1 MHLLQKQNSML
12 ERVKIRGRDL
22 QPYHEWVDA
31 DTFRDLE
38 RLATRLEG
46 LKVGHVNATSR
57 GGGVAEI
64 LMSLVPL
71 MNGLGVKTDWY
82 CIAPNH
88 DFFKVTKN
96 IHNSLQGGSW
106 QFDSRTHETFL
117 TQNRRIAAEIQ
128 ELDVDLWVVHDSQPC
143 PIKVGIHP
151 FRQAIWHCHI
161 DTSTPN
167 RAVWNYL
174 YRYLQ
179 GYDRLMFCLP
189 EYVNGSAPPD
199 KVRFLRPAIDP
210 LTVKNQ
216 HMPKPEAKE
225 IIAGLSI
232 DPERPLIS
240 QVARFDPWKDPLGV
254 IDSYRMAKRQI
265 PDLQLALVGVIEAQD
280 DPEAEAILEQ
290 AEQYKGGDRDIHL
303 FSDPD
308 QVGHLEVNAFQTA
321 SDVVLQKSVR
331 EGFGLTVAEAM
342 WKGTPVIGGNC
353 GGIRIQIED
362 GKNGFLVNTPE
373 ECARRVVELIKD
385 QDLRKRMGAAG
396 QETVRRGYLI
406 PRLLRDYLSL
416 KGSSRI
422 SSTTRRAHSPG
433 VSTRNPFLPSSICT
447 RIPPQFPPTTGVSFH
462 LASATVR
469 PKPSL
474 RDFCSTTSE
483 AV

>member
-1 MHLLQKQNSML
+1 MLQ
-12 ERVKIRGRDL
+12 RVEIHTLDFH
-22 QPYHEWVDA
+22 PYHEWVDA
-31 DTFRDLE
+31 ETLRDLE
-38 RLATRLEG
+38 RLVARLEG
-46 LKVGHVNATSR
+46 LKVGHVNATSK

-64 LMSLVPL
+64 LSSLVPL
-71 MNGLGVKTDWY
+71 MNGLGVETTWY
-82 CIAPNH
+82 CMGPNPE
-88 DFFKVTKN
+88 FFQVTKN

-106 QFDSRTHETFL
+106 QFDSRTHEIFL
-117 TQNRRIAAEIQ
+117 LQNRRIAAEIQ
-128 ELDVDLWVVHDSQPC
+128 EIDVDLWVVHDSQPC

-210 LTVKNQ
+210 LTAKNQ
-216 HMPKPEAKE
+216 QLPRSRAKA
-225 IIAGLSI
+225 ILAGLGI

-254 IDSYRMAKRQI
+254 IDTYRMAKREV

-280 DPEAEAILEQ
+280 DPEAEIVLEQ
-290 AEQYKGGDRDIHL
+290 VKQYKRGDADIHI
-303 FSDPD
+303 FSDPE
-308 QVGHLEVNAFQTA
+308 QVRHLEVNAFQTA

-342 WKGTPVIGGNC
+342 WKGTAVIGGNC

-373 ECARRVVELIKD
+373 ECSRRVVELI
-385 QDLRKRMGAAG
+385 QDKPLRKRMGAAG
-396 QETVRRGYLI
+396 KETVRRHYLI
-406 PRLLRDYLSL
+406 PRLLRDYLAL
-416 KGSSRI
+416 I
-422 SSTTRRAHSPG
+422 EEVVLG
-433 VSTRNPFLPSSICT
+433 V
-447 RIPPQFPPTTGVSFH
+447 
-462 LASATVR
+462 
-469 PKPSL
+469 
-474 RDFCSTTSE
+474 
-483 AV
+483 

>member
-1 MHLLQKQNSML
+1 MLQ
-12 ERVKIRGRDL
+12 RVETRPRDL
-22 QPYHEWVDA
+22 GPYHELVDEE
-31 DTFRDLE
+31 TLRDVE
-38 RLATRLEG
+38 RLTARLRG

-64 LMSLVPL
+64 LHSLVPL
-71 MNGLGVKTDWY
+71 MNGLGVETDWY

-88 DFFKVTKN
+88 EFFQVTKN

-106 QFDSRTHETFL
+106 QFDSRTHEIFL
-117 TQNRRIAAEIQ
+117 LQNRRIATEIQ

-143 PIKVGIHP
+143 PIRVGMHA

-179 GYDRLMFCLP
+179 GYDRLVFCLP
-189 EYVNGSAPPD
+189 EYVNGSAPPER
-199 KVRFLRPAIDP
+199 VRFLRPAIDP

-216 HMPKPEAKE
+216 HLAKSNAKE
-225 IIAGLSI
+225 ILAGLSI
-232 DPERPLIS
+232 DPERPLVS

-254 IDSYRMAKRQI
+254 VDAYRLAKREV

-280 DPEAEAILEQ
+280 DPEAESVLEQ
-290 AEQYKGGDRDIHL
+290 VKHYKGTDADIHI
-303 FSDPD
+303 FSDPE

-342 WKGTPVIGGNC
+342 WKGTAVIGGNC
-353 GGIRIQIED
+353 GGIRVQIED

-373 ECARRVVELIKD
+373 ECARRVVELIRD
-385 QDLRKRMGAAG
+385 ESLRERMGDAG
-396 QETVRRGYLI
+396 RETVRQSYLI
-406 PRLLRDYLSL
+406 PRLLRDYLAL
-416 KGSSRI
+416 I
-422 SSTTRRAHSPG
+422 EEVVLG
-433 VSTRNPFLPSSICT
+433 V
-447 RIPPQFPPTTGVSFH
+447 
-462 LASATVR
+462 
-469 PKPSL
+469 
-474 RDFCSTTSE
+474 
-483 AV
+483 

>member
-1 MHLLQKQNSML
+1 MVQKVETIL
-12 ERVKIRGRDL
+12 CDL
-22 QPYHEWVDA
+22 RPYHEWMDEEV
-31 DTFRDLE
+31 FEGLE
-38 RLATRLEG
+38 RLATRLRG

-71 MNGLGVKTDWY
+71 MNGLGVETDWY
-82 CIAPNH
+82 CIAPNPH
-88 DFFKVTKN
+88 FFEVTKN

-106 QFDSRTHETFL
+106 QFDSRTHEIFL
-117 TQNRRIAAEIQ
+117 CQNRRIATEIQ
-128 ELDVDLWVVHDSQPC
+128 ELDMDLWVVHDSQPC
-143 PIKVGIHP
+143 PIGARMHP

-179 GYDRLMFCLP
+179 GYDRLVFCLP

-216 HMPKPEAKE
+216 HLPKPKAKE
-225 IIAGLSI
+225 ILAGLAI

-254 IDSYRMAKRQI
+254 IDAYRLAKKEI

-280 DPEAEAILEQ
+280 DPEAEVVLEQ
-290 AEQYKGGDRDIHL
+290 VNSYHGRDPDIHV
-303 FSDPD
+303 FSDPE

-321 SDVVLQKSVR
+321 SDVVLQKSLR

-362 GKNGFLVNTPE
+362 GKNGFLVNTPQ
-373 ECARRVVELIKD
+373 ECAQRVVELIRD
-385 QDLRKRMGAAG
+385 EPLRKRMGTAG
-396 QETVRRGYLI
+396 KETVRRYYLI
-406 PRLLRDYLSL
+406 PRLLRDYLAL
-416 KGSSRI
+416 I
-422 SSTTRRAHSPG
+422 EEVVLG
-433 VSTRNPFLPSSICT
+433 V
-447 RIPPQFPPTTGVSFH
+447 
-462 LASATVR
+462 
-469 PKPSL
+469 
-474 RDFCSTTSE
+474 
-483 AV
+483 

>member
-1 MHLLQKQNSML
+1 VLQNVESRPRNL
-12 ERVKIRGRDL
+12 E
-22 QPYHEWVDA
+22 PYREWVDEE
-31 DTFRDLE
+31 TLLDLD
-38 RLATRLEG
+38 RLAARLRG

-64 LMSLVPL
+64 LVSLVPL
-71 MNGLGVKTDWY
+71 MNGLGVETDWY
-82 CIAPNH
+82 CIDANR
-88 DFFKVTKN
+88 DFFEVTKN

-106 QFDSRTHETFL
+106 QFDSRSHETFL
-117 TQNRRIAAEIQ
+117 TQNRRIAAEIH

-143 PIKVGIHP
+143 PIKLGIQP

-189 EYVNGSAPPD
+189 EYVNGSAPPE

-210 LTVKNQ
+210 LTMKNQ
-216 HMPKPEAKE
+216 HLPKPKAKE
-225 IIAGLSI
+225 ILAGLSI
-232 DPERPLIS
+232 DPERPLVS

-254 IDSYRMAKRQI
+254 VDAYRLAKREV

-280 DPEAEAILEQ
+280 DPEAETVLEQ
-290 AEQYKGGDRDIHL
+290 VEQCKGADADVHL
-303 FSDPD
+303 FSDPA

-342 WKGTPVIGGNC
+342 WKGNSVIGGNC
-353 GGIRIQIED
+353 GGIRVQIED

-373 ECARRVVELIKD
+373 ECARRVVELIRD
-385 QDLRKRMGAAG
+385 EPLRKRMGSEG
-396 QETVRRGYLI
+396 RETVRRQYLI
-406 PRLLRDYLSL
+406 PRLLRDYLAL
-416 KGSSRI
+416 I
-422 SSTTRRAHSPG
+422 EEVVLG
-433 VSTRNPFLPSSICT
+433 V
-447 RIPPQFPPTTGVSFH
+447 
-462 LASATVR
+462 
-469 PKPSL
+469 
-474 RDFCSTTSE
+474 
-483 AV
+483 